1 MISAIILAAG
11 LSSRMGRNKL
21 LLPLGKQ
28 SIIEHVVETV
38 SKSRV
43 DEIIVVL
50 GKDAKDIELV
60 LDRFQIKTIVNPDYI
75 DGQSTSVKVGMKAI
89 NNHSDGALFFMG
101 DQPMIKEEIINNII
115 DEFLNSDSSIIVPT
129 FNTKRGN
136 PVLFSSLW
144 FSDLNQVQGDKG
156 GRDILKNNLDQVGF
170 IEISDDLFL
179 KDIDDD
185 VVYQEMKTEFV
196 KGNSN

>member
-28 SIIEHVVETV
+28 SIIEHVVEIV

-60 LDRFQIKTIVNPDYI
+60 LDRFEIKTILNSDYV
-75 DGQSTSVKVGMKAI
+75 DGQSTSVKVGIKAI
-89 NNHSDGALFFMG
+89 NNRSEGALFFMG
-101 DQPMIKEEIINNII
+101 DQPMIKVEIINNII
-115 DEFLNSDSSIIVPT
+115 DEFLNSDNSIIVPT
-129 FNTKRGN
+129 YNTKRGN
-136 PVLFSSLW
+136 PVLFGSRW

-185 VVYQEMKTEFV
+185 VVYQEIKSKFV
-196 KGNSN
+196 KGNRN